1 MSYQLFGRNG
11 GEKNR
16 RNQPQLKIETLEA
29 RQLLAADTLANG
41 DFSAGFSGWVEES
54 SLTASASVAEVK
66 GNPQVILQPTQEGT
80 ARISQQVAVEGG
92 TEYQLTGQI
101 FSEDGAYGYLGVKGF
116 DGKWSEV
123 SEGDNVSG
131 QYTVSFTTAA
141 DAEFVTVYAQAYKQ
155 QTGSVGLDAV
165 QLLPAGSELPPPPEA
180 TPPATP
186 PTEPPATEP
195 PAEPPEDGDTA
206 ENTIQNGDFSEALSN
221 WVEESSVTASATVA
235 EVNGNPQVILQPTQ
249 EGTARISQ
257 QVAVEGGTDYR
268 LTGQIVS
275 EDGAYGYLGVKG
287 FDGKW
292 SEVSAG
298 DNVSGQYTVSFT
310 TAADAEF
317 VTVYAQAYKQQ
328 TGSVGLDAV
337 QLLPAGSEPPTA
349 PPAEPPVDQGPVPPP
364 SPPSNSHPEPA
375 PPTDD
380 PVSPGPDASGNWV
393 QGGAF
398 DETLDPAWSRSGSVN
413 LVPLEGERV
422 LQLTAT
428 AENSARVVQ
437 QIAGLKSETLYT
449 FAARVR
455 TEGAWASFGVDQGT
469 QLPKTNAAKGEAWQ
483 EKRFTFY
490 TATDSTEVRLFLEA
504 YQGEVGPVYFDNV
517 RIIEGELSL
526 PLPPEGT
533 SWSTPPELPELV
545 AAGEEMIANADFADG
560 LKYWVTDH
568 TTWQEG
574 GEIRLEATDAETA
587 RVVQDIPFALAP
599 NTTYTLNA
607 QVRAT
612 GDGATLSLTDRDA
625 LTVSIEVTNN
635 EYENLSV
642 SFTTDSTY
650 RQVRVV
656 LEQYK
661 GSGGTLSVRNVSLLA
676 RGGEWLDTP
685 DPTPEPTTEVLY
697 DDFDGGLDPEKWL
710 VVDKAWGGDNGGLAP
725 ENVELEDG
733 LLLLH
738 AHGDQYEGDVVGHN
752 DRTTRVGAGIATRDY
767 YASGSYEVH
776 ARIPEASGAASA
788 FWTFHYVEHFPSE
801 EAYWKEPS
809 RVRNSEIDW
818 EFPTALQNG
827 ESNDPISFD
836 NARVN
841 SWGGKLGGEGAHHP
855 GRVEVINDGQFHTYG
870 IDWHSGG
877 DGQLPRVIW
886 TIDAE
891 EVYRHE
897 GALFGQDNIPSQAS
911 RFWLGIW
918 FPASGY
924 KEQLDGEYVD
934 RVGWA
939 GDPDFSEATLEI
951 DWVRITPFNEAN
963 DRWESETWP
972 NGWYALPNEYP
983 SDVHS
988 YQTASEVNEKD
999 RLAAD
1004 NALVDWP
1011 SDSLDD

>member
-1 MSYQLFGRNG
+1 MSYQLFGGNG

-54 SLTASASVAEVK
+54 SLTASASVAEVN

-101 FSEDGAYGYLGVKGF
+101 VSEDGAYGYLGVKGF

-165 QLLPAGSELPPPPEA
+165 QLLPAGSELPLPPAA
-180 TPPATP
+180 TPP
-186 PTEPPATEP
+186 E
-195 PAEPPEDGDTA
+195 
-206 ENTIQNGDFSEALSN
+206 
-221 WVEESSVTASATVA
+221 
-235 EVNGNPQVILQPTQ
+235 
-249 EGTARISQ
+249 
-257 QVAVEGGTDYR
+257 
-268 LTGQIVS
+268 
-275 EDGAYGYLGVKG
+275 
-287 FDGKW
+287 
-292 SEVSAG
+292 
-298 DNVSGQYTVSFT
+298 
-310 TAADAEF
+310 
-317 VTVYAQAYKQQ
+317 
-328 TGSVGLDAV
+328 
-337 QLLPAGSEPPTA
+337 
-349 PPAEPPVDQGPVPPP
+349 EPPVDPPATVPPAG
-364 SPPSNSHPEPA
+364 EPA
-375 PPTDD
+375 L
-380 PVSPGPDASGNWV
+380 GPDEAGNWV

-413 LVPLEGERV
+413 VVPLEGERV

-428 AENSARVVQ
+428 VENSARVVQ

-449 FAARVR
+449 FATRVR
-455 TEGAWASFGVDQGT
+455 TGGAWASFGVDQGT

-504 YQGEVGPVYFDNV
+504 YQGEVGPVYFDSV
-517 RIIEGELSL
+517 RIIEGELPL

-545 AAGEEMIANADFADG
+545 AVGEEMIANADFADG

-587 RVVQDIPFALAP
+587 RAVQDIPFALAP

-625 LTVSIEVTNN
+625 LNASIEVTNN
-635 EYENLSV
+635 EYENVSV
-642 SFTTDSTY
+642 SFTTDTAY

-661 GSGGTLSVRNVSLLA
+661 GSGGKLSVQNVSLLA
-676 RGGEWLDTP
+676 CGGEWLDTP

-801 EAYWKEPS
+801 EAYWQEPS

-886 TIDAE
+886 TIDGE

-983 SDVHS
+983 SYVPS
-988 YQTASEVNEKD
+988 YQTTSEVNEKD

-1004 NALVDWP
+1004 DALVDWP